1 MSKIHPQALVSPTA
15 LVAKDV
21 EIGPFS
27 IIEDDVVIGAGCKI
41 ASHAKICSGVT
52 MGKNNI
58 LDHGVVI
65 GGNPQDLSF
74 APTTKSGVLIGDENT
89 FREYVTINR
98 SSKTGG
104 NTIIGDRNFFM
115 AVSHLAHDVTV
126 GNDNVLAN
134 NVMIAGHVCVG
145 NKIFFGGGTGIH
157 QFIRVGD
164 FAMTQGNCGMT
175 RDIPPFCVVHKINQL
190 SGLNVIGLR
199 RSGFTREEL
208 KEIKLAYS
216 LLLNSKFTRE
226 EALVEA
232 DRADFGP
239 MASKLVEA
247 VRSPSSKGIL
257 TR

>member
-1 MSKIHPQALVSPTA
+1 
-15 LVAKDV
+15 
-21 EIGPFS
+21 
-27 IIEDDVVIGAGCKI
+27 
-41 ASHAKICSGVT
+41 
-52 MGKNNI
+52 
-58 LDHGVVI
+58 
-65 GGNPQDLSF
+65 
-74 APTTKSGVLIGDENT
+74 
-89 FREYVTINR
+89 
-98 SSKTGG
+98 
-104 NTIIGDRNFFM
+104 
-115 AVSHLAHDVTV
+115 
-126 GNDNVLAN
+126 AN